1 MVKVEVA
8 INPAQKMQIAR
19 IPKKQN
25 VIRIME
31 SARKETA
38 KKMEVEEV
46 EVVVGEVG
54 PVFLLEI
61 CLIIQHIFRLQ

>member
-38 KKMEVEEV
+38 MKMEVEEV

>member
-8 INPAQKMQIAR
+8 IKDAQKMQIAR

-54 PVFLLEI
+54 PVFL
-61 CLIIQHIFRLQ
+61 

>member
-8 INPAQKMQIAR
+8 IKAAKKMQIAR

-31 SARKETA
+31 SARKEMA
-38 KKMEVEEV
+38 MKMEVEVEEV
-46 EVVVGEVG
+46 EGEGKVG
-54 PVFLLEI
+54 PVFL
-61 CLIIQHIFRLQ
+61 